1 MNEFCVRKYSAS
13 NQIIWQQLCNNVIS
27 LTERSDLKQHKRR
40 EMKFW
45 DDMEFSS

>member
-13 NQIIWQQLCNNVIS
+13 NNMATALRYTVIS
-27 LTERSDLKQHKRR
+27 LTELSDLKHHKRR